1 MKKLLAS
8 LFAAVFALATAYSIA
23 SPITGTTR
31 LSDDEKKTE
40 ETEKKQD
47 YKQVQNANDDEKKE
61 EGEKKQDN
69 KEEQKEDSEKKSD

>member
-1 MKKLLAS
+1 MKTLMSTLIAA
-8 LFAAVFALATAYSIA
+8 LFGLSTAYAVA

-47 YKQVQNANDDEKKE
+47 YKQDQLKATADGDERE
-61 EGEKKQDN
+61 NSD
-69 KEEQKEDSEKKSD
+69 EKKSD

>member
-1 MKKLLAS
+1 MKTLMSTLIAA
-8 LFAAVFALATAYSIA
+8 LFGLSTAYAVA

-47 YKQVQNANDDEKKE
+47 YKQEQLKATSDGDERE
-61 EGEKKQDN
+61 NTD
-69 KEEQKEDSEKKSD
+69 EKKSD

>member
-1 MKKLLAS
+1 MKTLLSTLIAA
-8 LFAAVFALATAYSIA
+8 LFGLSTAYAVA

-47 YKQVQNANDDEKKE
+47 YKQTQKATDDEKKE
-61 EGEKKQDN
+61 GSD
-69 KEEQKEDSEKKSD
+69 EKKSD